1 MLTVRSRQ
9 WTTNGN
15 KIKPDFVS
23 KSRFALSAIAPPR
36 IIADKISADI
46 DSKRSAHWP
55 AQSPTLSPT
64 RSATTAGFL
73 GSSSGIPYSTL
84 PIRSAPTS
92 AAFVNIPPPNWANIA
107 TKDAPNPNPT
117 KITGIS

>member
-1 MLTVRSRQ
+1 M
-9 WTTNGN
+9 N
-15 KIKPDFVS
+15 PDLVS
-23 KSRFALSAIAPPR
+23 KSKPAFSAIAPPR

-46 DSKRSAHWP
+46 DSNKSAHCP

-64 RSATTAGFL
+64 KSATTAGFL

-92 AAFVNIPPPNWANIA
+92 AALVKIPPP
-107 TKDAPNPNPT
+107 
-117 KITGIS
+117 S